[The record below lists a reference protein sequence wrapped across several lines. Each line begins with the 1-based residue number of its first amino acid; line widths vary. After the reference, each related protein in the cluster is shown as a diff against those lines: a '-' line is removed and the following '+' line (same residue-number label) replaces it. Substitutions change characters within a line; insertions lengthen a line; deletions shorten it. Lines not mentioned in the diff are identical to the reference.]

1 MVRQLLHA
9 VALELLGKVSNLRL
23 ELLVRLHQLSNE
35 AVNRVRADGSRRLR
49 SLLGFVALTCRLVLL
64 NAG

>member
-9 VALELLGKVSNLRL
+9 VALKLLGKVSNLRL

-49 SLLGFVALTCRLVLL
+49 SLLGFVALTRRLVLL